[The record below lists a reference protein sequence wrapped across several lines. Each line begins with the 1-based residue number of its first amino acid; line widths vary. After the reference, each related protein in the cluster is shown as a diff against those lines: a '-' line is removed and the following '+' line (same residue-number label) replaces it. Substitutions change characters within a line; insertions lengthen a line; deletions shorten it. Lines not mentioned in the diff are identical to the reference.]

1 MQILIWGDEMKRKIS
16 ICIIVLLAVIVLIL
30 AFTNTKK
37 EAIPEETGTLE
48 VTEDSETVL
57 AANTDHHIHYAYL
70 VRAKDQK
77 LVVYCSDGKTIYFET
92 GIAVRSLS
100 ESMQQKAE
108 DGIGFFTEADLYDF
122 LEGYSS

>member
-1 MQILIWGDEMKRKIS
+1 MQIWGDEMKRKIS

-37 EAIPEETGTLE
+37 ESIPEETGTLE

-57 AANTDHHIHYAYL
+57 AANIDYIHYAYL

-122 LEGYSS
+122 LESYSS

>member
-37 EAIPEETGTLE
+37 ESIPEETGTLE

-57 AANTDHHIHYAYL
+57 AANTDTFIMHIL
-70 VRAKDQK
+70 
-77 LVVYCSDGKTIYFET
+77 
-92 GIAVRSLS
+92 
-100 ESMQQKAE
+100 
-108 DGIGFFTEADLYDF
+108 
-122 LEGYSS
+122 

>member
-37 EAIPEETGTLE
+37 ESIPEETGTLE

-57 AANTDHHIHYAYL
+57 AANTDHIHYAYL

-108 DGIGFFTEADLYDF
+108 DGIGFFTEADPYDF
-122 LEGYSS
+122 LESYSS